1 MEGKI
6 KFTVVYGTDACDCA
20 MENGIEAAQ
29 KALDSGELDCLQGM
43 HRTYYLDTEA
53 DLEVV
58 KQVLD
63 DAWGWDASHYE

>member
-1 MEGKI
+1 MAKKI
-6 KFTVVYGTDACDCA
+6 KFTVIYGTDACDYA
-20 MENGIEAAQ
+20 MEHSVNSA
-29 KALDSGELDCLQGM
+29 KRALDSGKLDSLQGM

>member
-6 KFTVVYGTDACDCA
+6 NFTVVYGTDACNLA
-20 MENGIEAAQ
+20 LEEGSERAI
-29 KALDSGELDCLQGM
+29 KALDSEELDCLQGT

-63 DAWGWDASHYE
+63 DAWGWDASYYD